1 MSLTNKDMDIS
12 MDNVVQ
18 YANQFRMPLDLWNK
32 ETQKQILS
40 VMEAQRVASGISVT
54 AFYNTL
60 LGSTCSYK
68 TLQHIREGTKQI
80 PLELVLAFCYVFHY
94 DISELINIQSE
105 KDRAERF
112 GDYMQIGA
120 AIEALGP
127 HIIYNAASDIANLNK
142 EDPSTAMVRRRC
154 AQILTAFAQNL
165 QNEKKAKKE
174 QDK

>member
-1 MSLTNKDMDIS
+1 MSLTNQDIDIS

-18 YANQFRMPLDLWNK
+18 YANQIRMPLDSWNK

-40 VMEAQRVASGISVT
+40 VMEAQRIASGLNVT
-54 AFYNTL
+54 TFYNTL

-68 TLQHIREGTKQI
+68 TIQHIREGTKQM

-105 KDRAERF
+105 RDRAERF

-165 QNEKKAKKE
+165 QNENKAKKE